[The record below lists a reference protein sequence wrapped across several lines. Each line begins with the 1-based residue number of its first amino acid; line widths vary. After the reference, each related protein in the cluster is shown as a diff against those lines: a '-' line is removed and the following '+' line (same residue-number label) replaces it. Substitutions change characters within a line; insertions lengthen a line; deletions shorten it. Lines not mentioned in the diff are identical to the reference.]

1 MKCKLMCVF
10 VYYSL
15 QELMKHSQAHFT
27 VLIQLQDFRQKHFV
41 EHNSVCQDARK
52 SVRRTF
58 RNVDGLQHQSADP
71 SISIPTAVVVI

>member
-1 MKCKLMCVF
+1 MCVF

-27 VLIQLQDFRQKHFV
+27 VLIQLQDFRQKHFAQ
-41 EHNSVCQDARK
+41 HNSVRQDARK

-58 RNVDGLQHQSADP
+58 RNLDGL
-71 SISIPTAVVVI
+71 